1 MHVRMSMLV
10 GDPAR
15 MDEATRYL
23 EGSARPHVEAQPG
36 NRGMAVLTNADLGV
50 CVIASY
56 WDTADTMAMSEQAV
70 EVPRKELTELVSGTL
85 TVEHYESAVFVRRS
99 WPTAGAGVRMTRIDG
114 DPAYMDAAIAEFRNR
129 GVPAL

>member
-70 EVPRKELTELVSGTL
+70 EVPRKELTELDSGTV
-85 TVEHYESAVFVRRS
+85 TVEQYDASVFDRRS
-99 WPTAGAGVRMTRIDG
+99 WSSAGDGGRMTRL
-114 DPAYMDAAIAEFRNR
+114 YE
-129 GVPAL
+129 